1 MSTVVPLNASAQ
13 AQVLAAAV
21 PAPDAPAVPDL
32 LQVSG
37 LCKAYRGV
45 TAVADVSFNVPEHSI
60 VGIIGPNGSGKSTT
74 IDCITG
80 FQPADGGRVLLAGQ
94 QLMGLATWK
103 IARAGMTRTFQ
114 TVRVYDQLTLMDNLL
129 ISMQSFD
136 DVNWLDAVLRTPRLR
151 RANEV
156 AHARATQLIDLIG
169 LKRYTD
175 VPVGILSYGQK
186 KLVALASSL
195 MSKPRLVVLDEPV
208 AGVNPTRVR
217 EVEEAIRVLRDAG
230 ETFLVVEHNME
241 FIVNLCDH
249 VVVIDQGRKLV
260 EGLPS
265 EVHADARVLEAYL
278 GVRA

>member
-1 MSTVVPLNASAQ
+1 MSQLPPLD
-13 AQVLAAAV
+13 
-21 PAPDAPAVPDL
+21 DAPTPDL

-37 LCKAYRGV
+37 LRKSYHGV
-45 TAVADVSFNVPEHSI
+45 TAVAGVAFNVPEHSI

-80 FQPADGGRVLLAGQ
+80 FQAADAGQVLLDGQ
-94 QLMGLATWK
+94 DLMGMSSWK

-114 TVRVYDQLTLMDNLL
+114 TVRVYDQLSLMDNLL
-129 ISMQSFD
+129 IAMQSFD
-136 DVNWLDAVLRTPRLR
+136 AVNWIDAVLRTRRLR
-151 RANEV
+151 DAE
-156 AHARATQLIDLIG
+156 AAAAARAMDLIRLIG
-169 LKRYTD
+169 LQRYID

-186 KLVALASSL
+186 KLVALAAAL
-195 MSKPRLVVLDEPV
+195 MPRPRLVVLDEPV

-249 VVVIDQGRKLV
+249 VVVIDQGQKLV

-278 GVRA
+278 GVRT

>member
-1 MSTVVPLNASAQ
+1 MSQLPPLD
-13 AQVLAAAV
+13 
-21 PAPDAPAVPDL
+21 DAPTPDL

-37 LCKAYRGV
+37 LRKSYHGV
-45 TAVADVSFNVPEHSI
+45 TAVAGVAFNVPEHSI

-80 FQPADGGRVLLAGQ
+80 FQAADAGQVLLDGQ
-94 QLMGLATWK
+94 DLMGMSSWK

-114 TVRVYDQLTLMDNLL
+114 TVRVYEQLSLMDNLL
-129 ISMQSFD
+129 IAMQSFD
-136 DVNWLDAVLRTPRLR
+136 AVNWIDAVLRTRRLR
-151 RANEV
+151 DAE
-156 AHARATQLIDLIG
+156 AAAAARAMDLIRLIG
-169 LKRYTD
+169 LQRYID

-186 KLVALASSL
+186 KLVALAAAL
-195 MSKPRLVVLDEPV
+195 MPRPRLVVLDEPV

-249 VVVIDQGRKLV
+249 VVVIDQGQKLV

-278 GVRA
+278 GVRT